1 MEIKIV
7 TCVHIIRLYDNK
19 IFAILYIYIYISFIL
34 YIKTHYKLEVKNY
47 KNENA

>member
-19 IFAILYIYIYISFIL
+19 IFAILYIYIYIYHLF
-34 YIKTHYKLEVKNY
+34 YI
-47 KNENA
+47 